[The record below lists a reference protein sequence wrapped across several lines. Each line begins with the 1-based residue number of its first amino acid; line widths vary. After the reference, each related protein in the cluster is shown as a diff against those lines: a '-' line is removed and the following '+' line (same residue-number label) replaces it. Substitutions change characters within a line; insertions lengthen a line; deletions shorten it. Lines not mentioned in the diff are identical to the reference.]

1 MEDRLLTAFFSYP
14 FRRYYASIRLHKWED
29 NWQGKKPPLTGQ
41 AADGGQGVVV
51 SVYIKERRYQCKGAK
66 VMPEL
71 FMIKSTRIL
80 NIYINIRKNKSIKM
94 CKTLSYIGR
103 EILTF
108 RIALSAVPRR
118 IVSKIWL
125 SMSKW

>member
-1 MEDRLLTAFFSYP
+1 MEDCWLTAFFSYP
-14 FRRYYASIRLHKWED
+14 FRRYYASLHKWED

-41 AADGGQGVVV
+41 TVDGGQGVVV
-51 SVYIKERRYQCKGAK
+51 SVYVKERRYQCKLAK

-71 FMIKSTRIL
+71 FIIKSTSIL
-80 NIYINIRKNKSIKM
+80 NIYINIRKNKSIRM

-103 EILTF
+103 EILSF
-108 RIALSAVPRR
+108 RIALSVVPRR

>member
-1 MEDRLLTAFFSYP
+1 MTAFFSYP
-14 FRRYYASIRLHKWED
+14 FRRYYASLHKWED

-41 AADGGQGVVV
+41 AVDGGQGVVV

-71 FMIKSTRIL
+71 FMFKSTS
-80 NIYINIRKNKSIKM
+80 NVHIYINIRKNKSIRM

-103 EILTF
+103 EILSF
-108 RIALSAVPRR
+108 RIALSVVPRR